1 MNVATPITIIRISH
15 GASGCPGGCPFS
27 VCGVMTSSTTT
38 RCTSGSSDWMSWPPI
53 ATPNAM
59 YAFFLCGFM

>member
-1 MNVATPITIIRISH
+1 MNVNTPITIIRVNH
-15 GASGCPGGCPFS
+15 GASGRLWC
-27 VCGVMTSSTTT
+27 VMTSSITTF
-38 RCTSGSSDWMSWPPI
+38 CTSGSSDWINWPPM

>member
-1 MNVATPITIIRISH
+1 MNVTTPIKIMSKSH
-15 GASGCPGGCPFS
+15 GVSGFDFA
-27 VCGVMTSSTTT
+27 MITSSMTTF
-38 RCTSGSSDWMSWPPI
+38 CTTGSSDWMSCPPA

>member
-1 MNVATPITIIRISH
+1 MTIIKASQ
-15 GASGCPGGCPFS
+15 GASGFLWC
-27 VCGVMTSSTTT
+27 VMTSSMTTF
-38 RCTSGSSDWMSWPPI
+38 CTAGSSDWMSWPPI